1 MTEGFHRA
9 WRRASATCA
18 LVGCLAGSGSLL
30 PSTAWADA
38 ASAPAPTSAAAS
50 DGTVHLPASLP
61 LVRRGDSPL
70 TGGGA
75 HWAALVTLA
84 ALALAATFAVRL
96 RRRAGGQGTSALA
109 RLPFGLGGATTDDN
123 ARLVQSMRLTPKAT
137 MHVVQWDRRE
147 WLIACTDQTVA
158 VLGERPGGASA
169 TGHASGGGAAPTEAP

>member
-1 MTEGFHRA
+1 MIERFHRA

-18 LVGCLAGSGSLL
+18 LACCLAGSGSLL
-30 PSTAWADA
+30 PSTAWAQA
-38 ASAPAPTSAAAS
+38 ASASASASAS

-96 RRRAGGQGTSALA
+96 RRRASGQGASALA
-109 RLPFGLGGATTDDN
+109 RLPFGLGGAPTDAS
-123 ARLVQSMRLTPKAT
+123 ARLVQSVRLTPKAT

-147 WLIACTDQTVA
+147 WLIACTDQTVS
-158 VLGERPGGASA
+158 VLGERTGGTSA
-169 TGHASGGGAAPTEAP
+169 AGHVSGGAAPTEAS